1 MVHTLAENVGIE
13 LSDFAI
19 RLVDLADV
27 EKSEEEL
34 DATLAAKV
42 HLNSCVWAADVTHAA
57 GDEHCERGCVRQL

>member
-42 HLNSCVWAADVTHAA
+42 PHRPGVWAANATNT
-57 GDEHCERGCVRQL
+57 GWCR